1 MCAKTGYHCY
11 YVYSLY
17 GVKPYEDYSLPKTAV
32 FAVRLGLGRKRTY
45 RLVRGVQNIQL
56 RAGVQAHFAM
66 GPLPLRRAISGNTGH
81 H

>member
-1 MCAKTGYHCY
+1 MCAKMGYRCY

-17 GVKPYEDYSLPKTAV
+17 GVRPDKGYSLPKIAV
-32 FAVRLGLGRKRTY
+32 FPVRSNLGRKRTY
-45 RLVRGVQNIQL
+45 RLVRGVQSIQL
-56 RAGVQAHFAM
+56 RAGARAHFAT